1 MQDLYVFI
9 EWRGKVMI
17 TLIGK
22 CMNCGNTYGIK
33 VTGTLESIYELDDPI
48 HIHKCEKERAN
59 NE

>member
-1 MQDLYVFI
+1 
-9 EWRGKVMI
+9 MI

-22 CMNCGNTYGIK
+22 CMNCGKTYGSK

-48 HIHKCEKERAN
+48 HKCEKEKAN